1 MLAGAAPNFGY
12 NYGYNSNPSFQ
23 AGNGAYGK
31 VPGPIGVP
39 PSQWSEALAAV
50 PGLGG
55 NANTASSAIQSMLQ
69 GQLTPDEIA
78 QDQQHA
84 AAAGVSS
91 GVPNSPFNTADLIR
105 SLDLNSH
112 QLVQQGL
119 GDFNSLAGTVGGMQL
134 NPSLLTDIAER
145 NALYAAAP
153 DPQAAAQ
160 ELHRLYEEGIG
171 EGNPAGKTGGWG
183 STNILGPKT
192 TYGGGPGI
200 GGSPFGGSASPFD
213 QSAAGT
219 GVFTGGPG
227 FNTAGA
233 DATTSNPWQDYM
245 QRTFGYQLG
254 NPSGDTGNNVAGDPF
269 SDWGWNYL
277 MGGASLDQMPYS

>member
-171 EGNPAGKTGGWG
+171 QGRPAGPTGGWG

-192 TYGGGPGI
+192 PGPSYPSANGFP
-200 GGSPFGGSASPFD
+200 GLPSGSPSDA
-213 QSAAGT
+213 
-219 GVFTGGPG
+219 VLTGGPG

-254 NPSGDTGNNVAGDPF
+254 NPSGDTGSNNVAGDPF